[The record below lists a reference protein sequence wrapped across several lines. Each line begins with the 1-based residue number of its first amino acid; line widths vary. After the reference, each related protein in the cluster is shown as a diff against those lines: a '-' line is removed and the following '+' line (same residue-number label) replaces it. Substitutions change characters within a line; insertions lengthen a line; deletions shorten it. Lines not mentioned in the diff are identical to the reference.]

1 MDSKVNWKE
10 AMQFDTVSG
19 EHHVLIDAKPPIGKG
34 TGFTPKE
41 LVLAGIAGC
50 TAMDVIALLRK
61 YKQDVKSFSVE
72 SKATPSTDG
81 HPVVFKDVSI
91 TFFLEGTIEPAKA
104 LEAVTL
110 SQTQY
115 CGVSAMISKTV
126 PMNYIV
132 NLNGETIGTG
142 QAKFA

>member
-1 MDSKVNWKE
+1 MDSKVTWKD

-34 TGFTPKE
+34 AGFTPKE

-61 YKQDVKSFSVE
+61 YKQDVKTFSVE
-72 SKATPSTDG
+72 SKAIPSSSG
-81 HPVVFKDVSI
+81 HPVVFQDVSI
-91 TFFLEGTIEPAKA
+91 VFTLEGTIEPAKA
-104 LEAVTL
+104 IEAVTL

-142 QAKFA
+142 KASFK